1 MATFDE
7 MEPKNGGGW
16 GLVGFAL
23 ALLVSA
29 VVAILCGCC
38 MYRGAKV
45 TEGTDFSAGISI
57 PNTEGVAEVSLVNY
71 LSGFRFGA
79 AEHSCVECEYYGTN
93 YISFAWGLYE
103 SRSFKHFK
111 ANVEPCATNGM
122 ESVLVKEEND

>member
-1 MATFDE
+1 MAHPVNTSVDLD
-7 MEPKNGGGW
+7 P
-16 GLVGFAL
+16 
-23 ALLVSA
+23 
-29 VVAILCGCC
+29 VVTAHG
-38 MYRGAKV
+38 
-45 TEGTDFSAGISI
+45 
-57 PNTEGVAEVSLVNY
+57 TEGVAEVSLVNY